1 MRSLPL
7 EASPF
12 VQGVKEKLKAL
23 PLKQVQQ
30 KGIWRKRDGYYLN
43 ISYPSMQAMEPI
55 KAGQVFTK
63 VDKREGKDVAL
74 YIHVPFCT
82 AECYYCHYYKEFGK
96 SSQQVD
102 TYISSVLKELR
113 LYQEHFAGIR
123 AKSIYIGGGTPSYM
137 SSEQIDRLFTAIEQ
151 YVTIPKGIEIS
162 FEVHPESGTEDK
174 LAVLAMHKV
183 NRINVGVESFDNRLL
198 TSEHRRH
205 TAEQAEEIYQ
215 RIKSR
220 FPIVNLDFIYGLK
233 GQTVAYGRK
242 LLIGLPRYY
251 LLLPLCTFFV

>member
-151 YVTIPKGIEIS
+151 YVTIPKGIEMS

-174 LAVLAMHKV
+174 L
-183 NRINVGVESFDNRLL
+183 
-198 TSEHRRH
+198 
-205 TAEQAEEIYQ
+205 EI
-215 RIKSR
+215 
-220 FPIVNLDFIYGLK
+220 
-233 GQTVAYGRK
+233 GRAH
-242 LLIGLPRYY
+242 
-251 LLLPLCTFFV
+251 V